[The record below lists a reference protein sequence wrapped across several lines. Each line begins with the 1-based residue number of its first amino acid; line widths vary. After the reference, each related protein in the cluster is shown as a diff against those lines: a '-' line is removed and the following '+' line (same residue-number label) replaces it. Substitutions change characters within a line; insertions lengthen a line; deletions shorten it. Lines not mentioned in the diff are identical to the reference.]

1 MGKPVDN
8 VRKLIQTIEF
18 PGNTLVSVGSNKQ
31 GAKFDGA
38 QMSTNT
44 HNRGDYHLDLKKGKM
59 NEYTYGFMY
68 GFVSSNEL
76 AASVWSNS
84 QFTYRGNDFARLT
97 TALERVEGV
106 NYLGIQSSPYWYQR
120 AYKNLVFPEYTL
132 ELPSSKVVITKDLN
146 KDNVVDWQDGAIRIS

>member
-1 MGKPVDN
+1 
-8 VRKLIQTIEF
+8 
-18 PGNTLVSVGSNKQ
+18 
-31 GAKFDGA
+31 
-38 QMSTNT
+38 
-44 HNRGDYHLDLKKGKM
+44 M

-120 AYKNLVFPEYTL
+120 AYKNLVFPEYTIR
-132 ELPSSKVVITKDLN
+132 ITKF
-146 KDNVVDWQDGAIRIS
+146 